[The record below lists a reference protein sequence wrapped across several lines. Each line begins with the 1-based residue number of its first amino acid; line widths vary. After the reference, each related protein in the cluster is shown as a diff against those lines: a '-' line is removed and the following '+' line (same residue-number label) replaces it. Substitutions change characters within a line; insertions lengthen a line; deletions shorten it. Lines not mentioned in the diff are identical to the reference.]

1 MTKKL
6 EPFLVHSHTDASN
19 FRLRDAIN
27 KVEDLIDYCF
37 DLGMPGVTITDHEIL
52 SNHVKAHRY
61 IEKNKDKFKDFQ
73 LSFGNE
79 IYLVDKRDVEEKRAL
94 NERIPFH
101 HFILIAKD
109 QKGYEGLKKLSS
121 RAWSNSFFYKGLERV
136 PTYKDELSA
145 LMEEYRGHI
154 IATTACVGGELP
166 QKSIKYYNE
175 KSLENKQDI
184 HNLIVWLKG
193 TFGEDLYFE
202 LQPSRNEEQ
211 LIANEMLEKLGEAYN
226 IKRIVTT
233 DAHYLNKE
241 QALAHKIYLQASN
254 GDREVESFY
263 ATTYVMDRN
272 ELLEYFE

>member
-6 EPFLVHSHTDASN
+6 EPFVTHAHSDASN

-37 DLGMPGVTITDHEIL
+37 DLGLPGVTITDHEIL

-79 IYLVDKRDVEEKRAL
+79 IYLVDKREVEEKRVL

-121 RAWSNSFFYKGLERV
+121 RAWSNSFFYKGMQRV

-166 QKSIKYYNE
+166 QKSISEDIYCTF
-175 KSLENKQDI
+175 SLSFLAI
-184 HNLIVWLKG
+184 LFFHVLK
-193 TFGEDLYFE
+193 
-202 LQPSRNEEQ
+202 
-211 LIANEMLEKLGEAYN
+211 
-226 IKRIVTT
+226 
-233 DAHYLNKE
+233 
-241 QALAHKIYLQASN
+241 
-254 GDREVESFY
+254 EVL
-263 ATTYVMDRN
+263 M
-272 ELLEYFE
+272 LLEFYQEHLCLRNQVLGRPYIQKLLHRT